1 MEEHDIKKELD
12 AQDAPMLRAQQG
24 RVPKWELPPGYLDQL
39 ADRALDQATA
49 KPVTKFRRLQ
59 VVARW
64 AVAAA
69 VVLAAGLWWMS
80 NQEVGTVEQFAELD
94 WNSIP
99 TEDLQQYVSDNIE
112 EFDLDLLAEG
122 ARETA
127 GSAVVPPTPADE
139 ISIEA
144 LEEFLGDDEEWLDD
158 LESDEWF

>member
-12 AQDAPMLRAQQG
+12 AQDAPILRAQQG
-24 RVPKWELPPGYLDQL
+24 QVPKWELPPGYLDQL

-49 KPVTKFRRLQ
+49 KPVVKYRRLQ

-69 VVLAAGLWWMS
+69 IILAAGFWWMS
-80 NQEVGTVEQFAELD
+80 NQSIEPTEQFAALD

-112 EFDLDLLAEG
+112 EFDIDLLAEG

-127 GSAVVPPTPADE
+127 GSAVVPPAPTDE